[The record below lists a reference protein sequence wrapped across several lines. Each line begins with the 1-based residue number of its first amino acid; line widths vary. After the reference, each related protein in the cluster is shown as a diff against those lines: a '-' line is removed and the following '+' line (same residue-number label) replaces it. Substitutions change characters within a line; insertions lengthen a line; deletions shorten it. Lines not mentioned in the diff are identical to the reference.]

1 MNASEKKMDNNRQ
14 EQIEA
19 LDVLKGF
26 NEKLLKNMKII
37 VKELSGARLE
47 DTDKFLNAIID
58 AMNWEIQV
66 VNGTMS
72 LLNQGEN
79 RIDKTEFNNVII
91 ELNSAIESKCDEE
104 MAQKFEAAIPMFE
117 KLQKATI
124 IVLNMEK

>member
-66 VNGTMS
+66 VNGTMFS
-72 LLNQGEN
+72 
-79 RIDKTEFNNVII
+79 
-91 ELNSAIESKCDEE
+91 
-104 MAQKFEAAIPMFE
+104 P
-117 KLQKATI
+117 
-124 IVLNMEK
+124 